1 MVKRISSN
9 NLDIFSKRSLY
20 LALVRSH
27 LGYPSEIWSPYLHK
41 DMVTL
46 ERVQRRATKYI
57 LNDYNLRYTDRLM
70 KLSLLPVSYWHEQK
84 DLCTLHK
91 VLNNAYD
98 IKTSTYVSPK
108 LVKSR
113 TSSGLILRPHF
124 SRTLSFNNSYFNRV
138 TSSWNAL
145 PEPIRSAKTFLSC
158 KTLVINYLTNTAR
171 SHFSVDNL
179 YTWRSICSR
188 CHNHVSLPRK
198 SSVHC
203 CF

>member
-1 MVKRISSN
+1 MTITCV
-9 NLDIFSKRSLY
+9 
-20 LALVRSH
+20 
-27 LGYPSEIWSPYLHK
+27 
-41 DMVTL
+41 
-46 ERVQRRATKYI
+46 I
-57 LNDYNLRYTDRLM
+57 LRLM
-70 KLSLLPVSYWHEQK
+70 KLSLLPVSCWHEQK

-91 VLNNAYD
+91 LLNNAYD

-113 TSSGLILRPHF
+113 TSSGLILQPHF
-124 SRTLSFNNSYFNRV
+124 SRTLSFKNSYFNCV

-145 PEPIRSAKTFLSC
+145 TEPTRSAKTFLSF
-158 KTLVINYLTNTAR
+158 KTLVINYLTNTVR

-179 YTWRSICSR
+179 CTWRSICSR
-188 CHNHVSLPRK
+188 CHNLVSLPRK